1 MLETNDMK
9 LKTTTDQELQAS
21 IRDFVNALVDTPQYR
36 EFEQTSTVFQQ
47 DKDAVDALQEY
58 NAKARDLQT
67 KQMFNLTSEEEKEEL
82 QRLWMKFHSFPS
94 VKNYFEAQ
102 ENLQALSR
110 DCAKIISDHCG
121 LDYATASGAS
131 CCG

>member
-21 IRDFVNALVDTPQYR
+21 IRDFVNALVDSPQYR
-36 EFEQTSTVFQQ
+36 AFEQTNTAFQQ
-47 DKDAVDALQEY
+47 DIAAKDALQEY
-58 NAKARDLQT
+58 QAKAHDLQT

-82 QRLWMKFHSFPS
+82 QRLWMKFLSFQS
-94 VKNYFEAQ
+94 VKDYMHAQ
-102 ENLQALSR
+102 DNLQAISR
-110 DCAKIISDHCG
+110 ECAKIISDHCG

>member
-21 IRDFVNALVDTPQYR
+21 IKDFVNALVDSPQYR
-36 EFEQTSTVFQQ
+36 AFEQTSTIFQQ
-47 DKDAVDALQEY
+47 DIAAKDALQEY
-58 NAKARDLQT
+58 QAKARDLQS

-82 QRLWMKFHSFPS
+82 QRLWMKFLSFQS
-94 VKNYFEAQ
+94 VKEYMQAQ
-102 ENLQALSR
+102 DNLQAISR
-110 DCAKIISDHCG
+110 ECARIISDHCG